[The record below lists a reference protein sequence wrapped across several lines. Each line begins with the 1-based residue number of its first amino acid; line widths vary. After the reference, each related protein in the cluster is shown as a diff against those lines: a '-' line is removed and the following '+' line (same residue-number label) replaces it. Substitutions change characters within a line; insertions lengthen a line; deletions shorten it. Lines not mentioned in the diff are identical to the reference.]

1 MRQSTVA
8 VLLDNPA
15 LGSILAATLSSA
27 SMLKVRSFDAAV
39 GLAAYA
45 RIAPIDIIVI
55 DLDDWSASDLIDL
68 KTGIAS
74 DSAVLG
80 LCTGMTPERI
90 STLRAAGIDEV
101 LLKPMSPRY
110 LLERV
115 RARLA
120 RMARDSAIAEIASPN
135 SSVAAM
141 DWSRF
146 GDNVVPLFS

>member
-15 LGSILAATLSSA
+15 LGSILSATLASA
-27 SMLKVRSFDAAV
+27 PMLKVRSFEAAV

-45 RIAPIDIIVI
+45 RLAPIDILVI
-55 DLDDWSASDLIDL
+55 DLDDWTEADLVDL
-68 KTGIAS
+68 KAGIAAGC
-74 DSAVLG
+74 AVMG
-80 LCTGMTPERI
+80 LCSGMTSARI
-90 STLRAAGIDEV
+90 RALRAAGIDEV

-115 RARLA
+115 RARLS
-120 RMARDSAIAEIASPN
+120 RLARDAAIAEIEP
-135 SSVAAM
+135 AALAPV

-146 GDNVVPLFS
+146 GDNVVPLFG